1 MINYIN
7 HIEANPEIMFGKPC
21 IKGTRVPVD
30 LILRK
35 LKGGYSYSD
44 LLDAYP
50 RIKLEDI
57 EACLLF
63 EKEGKNVIDEA
74 ELEHNALKT
83 TLLVHSNTFWGEY
96 YKNTEGS

>member
-50 RIKLEDI
+50 RIKLGDI

-63 EKEGKNVIDEA
+63 EKDGKNVIDEA
-74 ELEHNALKT
+74 ALEHNALITAYLIHSKT
-83 TLLVHSNTFWGEY
+83 FLSEIHEKY
-96 YKNTEGS
+96 

>member
-1 MINYIN
+1 MTDYNN
-7 HIEANPEIMFGKPC
+7 RIEASPEIMFGKPW

-35 LKGGYSYSD
+35 LKGGYTYSD

-63 EKEGKNVIDEA
+63 ENDPRLLISDA
-74 ELEHNALKT
+74 ELEQNALKSGF
-83 TLLVHSNTFWGEY
+83 LLRSKAFLSEFY
-96 YKNTEGS
+96 EKY

>member
-30 LILRK
+30 LILEK
-35 LKGGYSYSD
+35 LKDGYSYSD

-63 EKEGKNVIDEA
+63 EKDGKNIIGGA
-74 ELEHNALKT
+74 ELEHNALIT
-83 TLLVHSNTFWGEY
+83 AYLVHSKAFLGDY

>member
-1 MINYIN
+1 MNNYIN

-35 LKGGYSYSD
+35 LKGGYTYSD
-44 LLDAYP
+44 LSDAYP

-57 EACLLF
+57 EACIQFGNKDL
-63 EKEGKNVIDEA
+63 D
-74 ELEHNALKT
+74 LKGHLIRT
-83 TLLVHSNTFWGEY
+83 IN
-96 YKNTEGS
+96 

>member
-1 MINYIN
+1 MVN

-21 IKGTRVPVD
+21 IKETRVPVD

-35 LKGGYSYSD
+35 LRDGYTYSD

-57 EACLLF
+57 EACLLS
-63 EKEGKNVIDEA
+63 KKDGKNVINEA
-74 ELEHNALKT
+74 ELEHNVLKAGF
-83 TLLVHSNTFWGEY
+83 LLQSKTFLSEY
-96 YKNTEGS
+96 YKNTEGSKF

>member
-7 HIEANPEIMFGKPC
+7 HIEANPEIMFGKRC
-21 IKGTRVPVD
+21 VKETRVPVD

-44 LLDAYP
+44 LLDAYR
-50 RIKLEDI
+50 RIKLADI

-63 EKEGKNVIDEA
+63 EKDGKNVMDEA
-74 ELEHNALKT
+74 ELKHNALIT
-83 TLLVHSNTFWGEY
+83 AHLLHSKAFLGDY